1 MKIKDRLSLQFTLI
15 FAVMLLCVMA
25 AIYYLTEANREL
37 NFFTR
42 LKERALTVAQIFL
55 AQDNLDS
62 AKFTE
67 VQKKYLHTL
76 PEEELKIYDER
87 GKSVFINQA
96 GTDWP
101 ADKIQEIKKIK
112 ELHFYEKERQV
123 VGLYYTDNSGDFV
136 VFAAAADIYE
146 YRHMYQLL
154 LIMLCLFTVSI
165 IIVLFLGRWFSRLA
179 LSPISRIIGEVKF
192 IRATSLD
199 KRLASGNNK
208 DEIADLSATINNL
221 LEHLEQSFSAQ
232 KSFVANASH
241 ELRTPLTSAMGMIEV
256 TLRSVRTAAEY
267 RKVLENLLAE
277 TSRIN
282 ELINRLFELVNANI
296 DTDDLTEV
304 RMDEL
309 MWQLKDEWE
318 NRLPGSRVDLEFLLP
333 NNVAEFTIQGNWLLL
348 FVAIGN
354 IVKNAV
360 KFSHKLPVS
369 CTVYCENGL
378 AVVSVSDRGIGI
390 SPDDIGNIFQPFYRG
405 SNTMGFE
412 GMGVGL
418 SLSEKILKLHNASI
432 HVQSQMDKGTTFTI
446 RFRMDI

>member
-1 MKIKDRLSLQFTLI
+1 
-15 FAVMLLCVMA
+15 
-25 AIYYLTEANREL
+25 
-37 NFFTR
+37 
-42 LKERALTVAQIFL
+42 
-55 AQDNLDS
+55 
-62 AKFTE
+62 
-67 VQKKYLHTL
+67 
-76 PEEELKIYDER
+76 
-87 GKSVFINQA
+87 
-96 GTDWP
+96 
-101 ADKIQEIKKIK
+101 
-112 ELHFYEKERQV
+112 
-123 VGLYYTDNSGDFV
+123 
-136 VFAAAADIYE
+136 
-146 YRHMYQLL
+146 
-154 LIMLCLFTVSI
+154 
-165 IIVLFLGRWFSRLA
+165 
-179 LSPISRIIGEVKF
+179 
-192 IRATSLD
+192 LD